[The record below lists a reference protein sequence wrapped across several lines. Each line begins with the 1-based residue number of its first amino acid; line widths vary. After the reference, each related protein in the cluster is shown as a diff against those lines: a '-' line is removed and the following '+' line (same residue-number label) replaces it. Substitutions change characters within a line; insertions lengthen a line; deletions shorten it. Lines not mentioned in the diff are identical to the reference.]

1 MAALAK
7 DVKVVK
13 TLPKNLKWA
22 RRKKEIPSFKV
33 RYSASPYYYLNRVLV
48 VLKRYSV
55 VELVVSEGGCLQVM
69 TVIVSLPISGIHSL
83 RLNLTFTLV
92 VIAAWSIVYR
102 VKYGILI

>member
-7 DVKVVK
+7 DVIVVK

-33 RYSASPYYYLNRVLV
+33 RYSASPYYYLNQVLV
-48 VLKRYSV
+48 VLKKHLV

-69 TVIVSLPISGIHSL
+69 TVVVYLPIFGDP
-83 RLNLTFTLV
+83 
-92 VIAAWSIVYR
+92 
-102 VKYGILI
+102 